1 MITVT
6 TQPGMLKEGHA
17 RVCLSLVG
25 GIQFAMLWF
34 SAQKISHR
42 PPPSSPMGDCII
54 RTFSPFS
61 MLSPSV
67 SLSISISL
75 CLQTFSMH
83 SIQNHVL
90 FGYLKSKK
98 LRKTKKDSLHVC
110 LSCSLGRDTGNES
123 ASHPHWLSQELRRN
137 RLSPFWLKSTRGKAG
152 FICHDHRTPRLSLS
166 LSLSLWIWQRVSTTS
181 WFPPKPSNVT
191 DCSAL
196 KSYLLGLLAKIKCS
210 ICSYQ
215 LNF

>member
-1 MITVT
+1 MEPALPSRQPKCKGWQPDSRTACLITVT

-166 LSLSLWIWQRVSTTS
+166 LSGFGSGYPQHRGSHQSLQM
-181 WFPPKPSNVT
+181 
-191 DCSAL
+191 
-196 KSYLLGLLAKIKCS
+196 
-210 ICSYQ
+210 
-215 LNF
+215 